1 MVNFVV
7 DYFKLSPIEFTI
19 DHSQINSHNFQRMLN
34 TDILPNWEKLVK
46 KQLKSE
52 DIYTILKKDNLEG
65 IDVKPFYSSVPKPL
79 ANLPKVEENTHLV
92 ATYHESLEDDV
103 FAFMIHQN
111 IEGLEEKTLFVDNK
125 ELAGHISPEENDQ
138 YFSLIDVFD
147 EKGTID
153 DQLAKELLAKDF
165 KRNICIDIS
174 LHQNAG
180 AAIFQQLG
188 IALAKA
194 KELVE
199 IYGAEII
206 NKLIFKVAVGG
217 NYFFEMA
224 KIRAFKIIFNQF
236 SKEYGLDEIPY
247 IFAETSLRNKAVSD
261 SENNLIRST
270 LELAAAMIGGADA
283 VFSTNYRV
291 EKNTE
296 NSEEIS
302 FKQQIVLAY
311 ESIINV
317 FDDASNGSY
326 YVEDITQQ
334 IAEKSWAL
342 FIEMEEAGGYLELFK
357 QGIIQQKIYDH
368 AVEEQQWVEEG
379 KIKLIG
385 VNLYPKLDKKRT
397 IEELYS
403 EKEIKGV
410 RWAEMFE

>member
-1 MVNFVV
+1 M
-7 DYFKLSPIEFTI
+7 S
-19 DHSQINSHNFQRMLN
+19 N
-34 TDILPNWEKLVK
+34 TAWENLVK
-46 KQLKSE
+46 KQLKTE
-52 DIYTILKKDNLEG
+52 DIYPILTKENLEG
-65 IDVKPFYSSVPKPL
+65 IVVKPFYDSVQKPL
-79 ANLPKVEENTHLV
+79 VNLPRIEESTHLV
-92 ATYHESLEDDV
+92 AKYHESLEQDV
-103 FAFMIHQN
+103 FAFILDQN
-111 IEGLEEKTLFVDNK
+111 VENLEEKTIFVNNVD
-125 ELAGHISPEENDQ
+125 LAGHISPKEEDQ

-147 EKGTID
+147 EKEASIN
-153 DQLAKELLAKDF
+153 DQLVKELLGKEF
-165 KRNICIDIS
+165 KRNICVDIS

-180 AAIFQQLG
+180 AAIYQQLG
-188 IALAKA
+188 IALAKT

-199 IYGAEII
+199 VYGAEIL
-206 NKLIFKVAVGG
+206 NKLIFRIAIGG

-224 KIRAFKIIFNQF
+224 KLRAFKMVFNQL

-261 SENNLIRST
+261 NENNLIRST
-270 LELAAAMIGGADA
+270 LELASAMIGGADA
-283 VFSTNYRV
+283 VFTNNYLVDRS
-291 EKNTE
+291 TE

-317 FDDASNGSY
+317 FEDASNGSY

-342 FIEMEEAGGYLELFK
+342 FVEIEEAGGYLELLK
-357 QGIIQQKIYDH
+357 QGIVQKKIYDH
-368 AVEEQQWVEEG
+368 AVEEQKWVEEG

-385 VNLYPKLDKKRT
+385 VNLYPKLEAKKS

-403 EKEIKGV
+403 QNEIKAV